1 MVNLSLTRKPGKTHG
16 EREVFSVNSA
26 GETGYPH
33 EKSMKLNPYTIHKIN

>member
-33 EKSMKLNPYTIHKIN
+33 VKIETEPLFYITHKN